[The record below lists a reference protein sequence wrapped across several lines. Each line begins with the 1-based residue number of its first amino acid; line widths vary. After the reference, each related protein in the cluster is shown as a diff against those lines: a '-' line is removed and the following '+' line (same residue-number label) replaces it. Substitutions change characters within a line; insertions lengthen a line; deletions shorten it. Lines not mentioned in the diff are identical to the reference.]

1 MVLAFSS
8 STSVTPTVG
17 VAAVSLR
24 WSVEVFTGVEKRTLM
39 VLPSVE
45 EFIGGENRTLMGL
58 VLPWGGAV
66 TRSR

>member
-1 MVLAFSS
+1 
-8 STSVTPTVG
+8 
-17 VAAVSLR
+17 
-24 WSVEVFTGVEKRTLM
+24 VFTGVEKRTLM